1 MPRGD
6 GTGPMGMGPL
16 TGRAFGFCAGFRTP
30 GFTNPGTG
38 AGLGR
43 GCGYGRGFR
52 RMSSF
57 GTVPGW
63 VPAGYSVFNGAFASA
78 ETEKEYLTRQADFM
92 ENQLEQVKKRLEK
105 LRAEQE

>member
-30 GFTNPGTG
+30 GFVNPGTG

-57 GTVPGW
+57 GTVRFPLGI
-63 VPAGYSVFNGAFASA
+63 PFSTAP
-78 ETEKEYLTRQADFM
+78 LRRQRR
-92 ENQLEQVKKRLEK
+92 KKNT
-105 LRAEQE
+105 